1 MFLVLPSVGTR
12 ITHRLYTHKE
22 SLLLSWLTKNY
33 SKKSGSSH
41 RWIQRQRADLYTRD
55 SRHYDYKSR
64 AAFKLLQIDE
74 RFGIFPQNRIS
85 NILDLGAA
93 PGAWSQVA
101 LERCRKGS
109 NILGVD
115 LLVYQP
121 PNGSSS
127 MQANVL
133 SKKTHESIKEHFKV
147 VEMEKLKQK
156 FQPIE
161 VIGNQTAFEIQ
172 GTSIIDSE
180 SELSKIEKKQQERPL
195 QNLYNDELYRPVD
208 VVLSDMYVPFPQIG
222 GFANQTTNMPYIR
235 MANTSGLSFRD
246 HAMSMDLCDAAL
258 ITSIDL
264 LKKGGSSVIKF
275 FTGQD
280 DNSLQKRLTHV
291 FRKVIRFKPKA
302 CRPES
307 KECYFVCLDKVD
319 DFVDKKQVFRAA

>member
-1 MFLVLPSVGTR
+1 M
-12 ITHRLYTHKE
+12 YTQTE
-22 SLLLSWLTKNY
+22 SKLFSWLTRRY

-41 RWIQRQRADLYTRD
+41 RWIQRQRTDLYTRD
-55 SRHYDYKSR
+55 ARHYDYKSR

-74 RFGIFPQNRIS
+74 KFGIFSQNRTS

-127 MQANVL
+127 MQANIL

-147 VEMEKLKQK
+147 VEMEKLKQE

-161 VIGNQTAFEIQ
+161 VISNQMAFEIQ
-172 GTSIIDSE
+172 GTSVIDSE
-180 SELSKIEKKQQERPL
+180 SELSKLEKVEREHSL
-195 QNLYNDELYRPVD
+195 RKLCNDELYRPVD
-208 VVLSDMYVPFPQIG
+208 VILSDMYVPFPQIG

-258 ITSIDL
+258 VTSIDL

-280 DNSLQKRLTHV
+280 DKSLQKRLSLV

-307 KECYFVCLDKVD
+307 KECYFVCLDKID
-319 DFVDKKQVFRAA
+319 NFIDKKQVFRAA